1 MPSGT
6 LYLVG
11 TPIGNLK
18 DFSPRGREVLAA
30 VGLIA
35 AEDTRH
41 TRRLLS
47 AFDLHVP
54 LESYHE
60 HNLRT
65 KGPQLVLRLLAG
77 TDIALVSDAGMPCV
91 SDPGSDLVALCVEA
105 GVPVVVVP
113 GPAAFVAGLAGS
125 ALDTARFVFEGFLP
139 AAGRTRRQALAAIA
153 SEPRTIVL
161 YESPHHLRKTLSDL
175 VAAEL
180 GPRRISLCRELT
192 KIHEEF
198 LRTTVQE
205 AAAIYIEREPRGEF
219 CLVLEGADAFHARMA
234 AIAASAEPGS
244 DAAAVASAA
253 ADAAAASTADA
264 LSTRIARL
272 LAEGFSVKD
281 AAAAAASEFGLPKR
295 EAYTVAL
302 ALRAG
307 DPARLV

>member
-65 KGPQLVLRLLAG
+65 KGPQLVSRLLAG
-77 TDIALVSDAGMPCV
+77 TDVALVSDAGMPCV

-113 GPAAFVAGLAGS
+113 GPSAFVAGLAGS

-139 AAGRTRRQALAAIA
+139 ASGRARRQALAAVA
-153 SEPRTIVL
+153 SEPRTVVL
-161 YESPHHLRKTLSDL
+161 YESPHHLRKTLADL
-175 VAAEL
+175 AIEGL

-198 LRTTVQE
+198 LRTTVQG
-205 AAAIYIEREPRGEF
+205 AADVFAEREPRGEF
-219 CLVLEGADAFHARMA
+219 CLVLEGEGAFRARMA
-234 AIAASAEPGS
+234 ALAASAAPGS
-244 DAAAVASAA
+244 VEAAAAA
-253 ADAAAASTADA
+253 ATAAAAAASDADA
-264 LSTRIARL
+264 LSVRLAGL
-272 LAEGFSVKD
+272 LADGRSVKD
-281 AAAAAASEFGLPKR
+281 AAAVAAAEFGLPKK
-295 EAYTVAL
+295 EAYAVAL

-307 DPARLV
+307 APARLV